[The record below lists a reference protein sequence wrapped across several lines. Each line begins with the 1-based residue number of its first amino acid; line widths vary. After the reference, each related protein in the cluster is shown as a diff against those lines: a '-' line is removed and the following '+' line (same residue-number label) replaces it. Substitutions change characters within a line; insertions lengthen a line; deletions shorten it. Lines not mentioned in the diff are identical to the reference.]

1 MGVNE
6 PGVVVPRTLVA
17 SQAQG
22 WITLFSAT
30 RLCNDTFLL
39 RNTRDTMMVSL
50 SRRASL
56 SYVGQY
62 STYVESTSP

>member
-22 WITLFSAT
+22 WISLFSAT
-30 RLCNDTFLL
+30 RLCNDDFAAQHPRYYDGRL
-39 RNTRDTMMVSL
+39 VSTYI
-50 SRRASL
+50 AA
-56 SYVGQY
+56 Y
-62 STYVESTSP
+62 STVHVESTSP